1 MKINARFL
9 LISINSG
16 APCHHSQNVAFAM
29 INTSCATAF
38 MWACGAYSYLNMSVL
53 PPFINFVIAN
63 ISARVQCS
71 LQSLNVYEWIM

>member
-1 MKINARFL
+1 MKMNARFL

-38 MWACGAYSYLNMSVL
+38 MWACGAYSYLNTSVL
-53 PPFINFVIAN
+53 PPFINFVCQHFCPRAMQL
-63 ISARVQCS
+63 AVTERV
-71 LQSLNVYEWIM
+71 